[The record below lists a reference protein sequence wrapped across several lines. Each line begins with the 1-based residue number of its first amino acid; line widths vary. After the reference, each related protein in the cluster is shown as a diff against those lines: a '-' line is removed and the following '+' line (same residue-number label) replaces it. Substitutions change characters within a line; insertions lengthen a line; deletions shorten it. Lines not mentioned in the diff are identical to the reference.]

1 VAAVVVAATV
11 AVAVAAVVK
20 AAVATAVVVV
30 GVKAAAVATNT
41 DLRSHTKGPAGPFF
55 MVTVSAPFEP

>member
-1 VAAVVVAATV
+1 VVVAATV
-11 AVAVAAVVK
+11 GVAVAAVVK

>member
-1 VAAVVVAATV
+1 
-11 AVAVAAVVK
+11 VAVAAVVK
-20 AAVATAVVVV
+20 AAVATAVVV

>member
-1 VAAVVVAATV
+1 VAE
-11 AVAVAAVVK
+11 AVAAVVK